1 MGSGLNAAAPE
12 FRPASAPVTIPALP
26 DDPFD
31 LNNPSE
37 VAVSPDEL
45 EELESVEAWV
55 NMMAQI
61 EEQEHEHLIA
71 LGLRYADKQKLHD
84 LTTRVAALK
93 YGRSKTSPGQQ
104 TQARWG
110 KQRG

>member
-1 MGSGLNAAAPE
+1 MGEGLAGMRTKVEKGRALGLWRGTPAGQAQTAATA
-12 FRPASAPVTIPALP
+12 IPLGSFKPLACP
-26 DDPFD
+26 C
-31 LNNPSE
+31 
-37 VAVSPDEL
+37 A
-45 EELESVEAWV
+45 
-55 NMMAQI
+55 
-61 EEQEHEHLIA
+61 QEHEHLIA

-104 TQARWG
+104 AQARWG